1 MSKLSSVK
9 MESIEFAKRHFN
21 GSNDYNE
28 DDEEDMIAQQ
38 YENLRN
44 SGNEKPLSGNDSSQ
58 NQVKTDLSFEEDL
71 ACFPISQQ
79 SEIPKTNNQ
88 EESFR

>member
-28 DDEEDMIAQQ
+28 IDDEEDMIAQQ

-44 SGNEKPLSGNDSSQ
+44 SDNEKPLTVNESSQ
-58 NQVKTDLSFEEDL
+58 N
-71 ACFPISQQ
+71 
-79 SEIPKTNNQ
+79 
-88 EESFR
+88 

>member
-28 DDEEDMIAQQ
+28 DDEEDMIA
-38 YENLRN
+38 
-44 SGNEKPLSGNDSSQ
+44 
-58 NQVKTDLSFEEDL
+58 
-71 ACFPISQQ
+71 
-79 SEIPKTNNQ
+79 
-88 EESFR
+88 